1 MLNHAGHD
9 SAHHS
14 RDRAAMKIFEP
25 QPSTALEVESGD
37 ADFPLPIADPG
48 FPPMHR
54 QCVMKGCSYR
64 SPLLFAAGWLLA
76 AMFFIIAVAIG
87 LSGVSAQDALLREN
101 ALLIQALRER
111 VSAPPAPPAPAEA
124 ATSITPVSPSPE
136 SPPPTPPAR
145 ETPGRRRPALPKLP
159 KDYTVPESEKWWNR
173 P

>member
-1 MLNHAGHD
+1 
-9 SAHHS
+9 
-14 RDRAAMKIFEP
+14 MKIFEP
-25 QPSTALEVESGD
+25 QPSTARDVESD
-37 ADFPLPIADPG
+37 EADFPLPIADPG

-87 LSGVSAQDALLREN
+87 LYGVSAQEVLLREN

-111 VSAPPAPPAPAEA
+111 VSAPPVPPAPVEA
-124 ATSITPVSPSPE
+124 ATSTTPVSPPQE
-136 SPPPTPPAR
+136 SPPTPPSR
-145 ETPGRRRPALPKLP
+145 ETPGRRRPAPPKLP
-159 KDYTVPESEKWWNR
+159 KDYTVPQAEKWWNR